1 MEGVHR
7 LCSKHQN
14 YQISSWVLLSLKRFP
29 HRENSP
35 KRKLQHVLRCLP
47 DQLLPNFPP
56 SIGQILWI
64 QTPPSCWI
72 LIKGN
77 TPFTKKKVHLK
88 HPSKKRRVQPT
99 SSQVNAKLYILDV
112 GIVEPTPLHAQV
124 TVPKRT
130 SCESIQRSRDIWS
143 AAQMGVS
150 QACPPKKDSAHG
162 AKTVQICRVRIWKY
176 LFTLCF

>member
-35 KRKLQHVLRCLP
+35 KWKLQHVLRCLP
-47 DQLLPNFPP
+47 DQLLQNFPSLHWSNSLNSNSTQLP
-56 SIGQILWI
+56 NTHQGQHSLH
-64 QTPPSCWI
+64 
-72 LIKGN
+72 
-77 TPFTKKKVHLK
+77 KKKGYTWNIL
-88 HPSKKRRVQPT
+88 SKKSRVQPT
-99 SSQVNAKLYILDV
+99 SSQANAELYILDV

-162 AKTVQICRVRIWKY
+162 AKTVQICRVRI
-176 LFTLCF
+176 